1 LNERRTSAVGRLG
14 TLTKNLMSEEQIKQ
28 ALINGKKITPDNFEK
43 AAAAAQKENISLEKA
58 LIKGGFLTEQILGA
72 TLAELIGFPYI
83 DLDHESIQD
92 SYLTYL
98 PEEVATAQQALIFNE
113 SSDSFKIATTNPNN
127 FKLIKDLEKVVG
139 KKAEVFFATK
149 TAIEKFLL
157 FYKNNLP
164 QDFRE
169 FVEEFKKSGDENII
183 VKMVDRLVDYAYE
196 NKASDIHIEPSTK
209 DVGVRVRVDG
219 LLRRVASYPLDL
231 HPKIVF
237 LIKIL
242 SHLKTDEHGM
252 TQDGRF
258 DRVSKNE
265 KFDIRVSIL
274 PVTNGENI
282 VMRILAEKS
291 RRLSL
296 EELGL
301 MPEELRKLKEM
312 IARPYGMII
321 ATGAT
326 GSGKTTTLY
335 AILQLVDK
343 KKLNVVTIEDPV
355 EYAMEGIQQIQVN
368 EKKNLTFA
376 NGLRSIVRQDPDMI
390 MVGEIR
396 DAETASIAINA
407 ALTGHVL
414 FSTLHA
420 NDTATVFSRLTELE
434 IDQTLIATS
443 LSLII
448 AQRLVRRVCPYCKV
462 AHKPTSAE
470 MAYLKANKHVEA
482 IIKESPDGKKRNLD
496 DINFYE
502 GTGCSMCGN
511 TGFLGRV
518 GIFEVMMLDDEIR
531 SLVVKN
537 SLAQDIK
544 KLSIQKG
551 MKPMEYWEAYHLING
566 TTTLNELLNPIA

>member
-1 LNERRTSAVGRLG
+1 MG
-14 TLTKNLMSEEQIKQ
+14 EEQLKK
-28 ALINGKKITPDNFEK
+28 ALVESRIITAENFEK
-43 AAAAAQKENISLEKA
+43 AFEFAKKENISVEKA
-58 LIKGGFLTEQILGA
+58 LIKEGFLTEQILGNAIAA
-72 TLAELIGFPYI
+72 TIGFPYI

-98 PEEVATAQQALIFNE
+98 PEEVAIAQQALIFHE
-113 SSDSFKIATTNPNN
+113 SDDSFKIATTNPGN

-139 KKAEVFFATK
+139 KPAQVFYSTS
-149 TAIEKFLL
+149 TAIQKFLL

-169 FVEEFKKSGDENII
+169 FVEQFKKTGNEDII
-183 VKMVDRLVDYAYE
+183 VKMVDRVVDYAYE
-196 NKASDIHIEPSTK
+196 NKASDIHIEPNVT
-209 DVGVRVRVDG
+209 DVGIRVRIDG
-219 LLRRVASYPLDL
+219 LLRRVASYPLDI

-237 LIKIL
+237 LIKIM

-252 TQDGRF
+252 AQDGRF
-258 DRVSKNE
+258 DHTSKNE
-265 KFDIRVSIL
+265 KFDVRVSIL

-291 RRLSL
+291 RRLSMDD
-296 EELGL
+296 LGL
-301 MPEELRKLKEM
+301 MPEDLKKLKAM
-312 IARPYGMII
+312 IARPSGMII
-321 ATGAT
+321 TTGAT

-355 EYAMEGIQQIQVN
+355 EYAMDGIQQIQVN

-396 DAETASIAINA
+396 DSETASIAVNA

-414 FSTLHA
+414 FSSLHA
-420 NDTATVFSRLTELE
+420 NDTATVFSRMVELN
-434 IDQTLIATS
+434 IDPSLIATS
-443 LSLII
+443 LSMVIS
-448 AQRLVRRVCPYCKV
+448 QRLVRRVCPYCKV

-470 MAYLKANKHVEA
+470 VAFLKANKYVDQIVE
-482 IIKESPDGKKRNLD
+482 KSPDGKMYD
-496 DINFYE
+496 VESISFYE

-518 GIFEVMMLDDEIR
+518 GIFEVLDVDDDIR
-531 SLVVKN
+531 TMVVKN

-544 KLSIQKG
+544 KVAIEKG
-551 MKPMEYWEAYHLING
+551 MKPMEYWEIYHLING

>member
-1 LNERRTSAVGRLG
+1 
-14 TLTKNLMSEEQIKQ
+14 MPEEQIKK
-28 ALINGKKITPDNFEK
+28 ALVESKKISSENFEK
-43 AAAAAQKENISLEKA
+43 SLAVAKKENISVEKA
-58 LIKGGFLTEQILGA
+58 IIKEGFLTEQDLGNA
-72 TLAELIGFPYI
+72 IAQLTGFPYVN
-83 DLDHESIQD
+83 LDRESIQD

-98 PEEVATAQQALIFNE
+98 PEDVATAQQALIFNE
-113 SSDSFKIATTNPNN
+113 TDDSFKIATINPNN
-127 FKLIKDLEKVVG
+127 FKLVKDLEKIVG
-139 KKAEVFFATK
+139 KPAEVFYAPP
-149 TAIEKFLL
+149 TAIQKFLL

-169 FVEEFKKSGDENII
+169 FVEEFKKTGNEDII
-183 VKMVDRLVDYAYE
+183 VKMVNRVVDYAYE
-196 NKASDIHIEPSTK
+196 NKASDIHIEPNIT
-209 DVGVRVRVDG
+209 DVGIRVRIDG
-219 LLRRVASYPLDL
+219 LLRRVASYPLDI

-252 TQDGRF
+252 AQDGRF
-258 DRVSKNE
+258 DHVTETE

-296 EELGL
+296 NDLGL
-301 MPEELRKLKEM
+301 MPEDMKKLKDM
-312 IARPYGMII
+312 IARPNGMII
-321 ATGAT
+321 TTGAT

-335 AILQLVDK
+335 AVLQLVDK

-355 EYAMEGIQQIQVN
+355 EYAMDGIQQIQVN

-420 NDTATVFSRLTELE
+420 NDAATVFSRLAELNL
-434 IDQTLIATS
+434 DPTLIATS
-443 LSLII
+443 VSMAI

-462 AHKPTSAE
+462 AHKPTAPE
-470 MAYLKANKHVEA
+470 MAFLKANKYVES
-482 IIKESPDGKKRNLD
+482 ILENSPDGKKY
-496 DINFYE
+496 DIDSISFYE

-518 GIFEVMMLDDEIR
+518 GIFEILVVDDDIR
-531 SLVVKN
+531 TMIVKN
-537 SLAQDIK
+537 SLAQELK
-544 KLSIQKG
+544 KVAIEKG